1 MKKFLNAFKSTLPV
15 MAGYIVLGLGFGM
28 MFSAKGYG
36 ILWSLLMSVFVYA
49 GSMQYFA
56 IDLLCGSAS
65 LISIALATV
74 AVNARHLFYG
84 ISMLER
90 YRGAGAKKPYLIFAL
105 TDETYSLVCTG
116 DSDHSR
122 FLWISLLNQAY
133 WVFGCT
139 LGSVIG
145 GLVTI
150 KGIDFALTALFVTV
164 FTEQWL
170 SSKDHTFALTGVF
183 ASVFCLLLFGADRFL
198 IPAMI
203 VITLTLTVIK
213 KLRGG
218 AENE

>member
-1 MKKFLNAFKSTLPV
+1 MKKFLDAFKSTLPV

-28 MFSAKGYG
+28 LFASKGYG
-36 ILWSLLMSVFVYA
+36 VLWSFLMSLLVYA

-56 IDLLCGSAS
+56 IDLLTAGAS
-65 LISIALATV
+65 LVSIAIATV
-74 AVNARHLFYG
+74 AVNARHIFYG

-90 YRGAGAKKPYLIFAL
+90 YRGAGVKKPYLIFSL

-116 DSDHSR
+116 DADHKR
-122 FLWISLLNQAY
+122 FLWISLLNHAY
-133 WVFGCT
+133 WVTGCT

-145 GLVTI
+145 GAVTV

-170 SSKDHTFALTGVF
+170 STKDRTFAITGVF
-183 ASVFCLLLFGADRFL
+183 ASIVCLLLFGADRFL

-203 VITLTLTVIK
+203 VITVTLTILK
-213 KLRGG
+213 KLKGG
-218 AENE
+218 DGDE

>member
-1 MKKFLNAFKSTLPV
+1 MKRFSGALKSTLPV

-28 MFSAKGYG
+28 LFASKGYG
-36 ILWSLLMSVFVYA
+36 IVWSLLMSVFVYA

-56 IDLLCGSAS
+56 IDLLCAGAS

-90 YRGAGAKKPYLIFAL
+90 YRDTGAKKPYLIFAL

-116 DSDHSR
+116 ESDHKR
-122 FLWISLLNQAY
+122 FLWISLLNHAY

-170 SSKDHTFALTGVF
+170 STKDHIYAITGVLS
-183 ASVFCLLLFGADRFL
+183 SVFCLLLFGAQRFL

-203 VITLTLTVIK
+203 VITVTLTVIK
-213 KLRGG
+213 KLKGG
-218 AENE
+218 ECDE